1 MFQTHADF
9 RSGMGE
15 TKSILT
21 KQDQVIEQIRAQ
33 IIAGE
38 YERGQRLKQADIA
51 HKLGVSMT
59 PVREALK
66 ALEMEGYV
74 RSFPNR
80 GIYIPEYSEQDI
92 QEIFQ
97 LRLMLEEFLVTQA
110 LAHAQQLDVDDLRR
124 TQDQFLAC
132 LQSQDYVG
140 MRIAN
145 VKFHFKLYEAAGCG
159 QTLQFVRVLW
169 AKYPFGFQDR
179 KNIRRFELI
188 DQEHQAILDM
198 LQAGDGQGVLVKFRH
213 HLIAGKEWLDQR
225 SS

>member
-1 MFQTHADF
+1 MDNQ
-9 RSGMGE
+9 
-15 TKSILT
+15 KLILT
-21 KQDQVIEQIRAQ
+21 KQDQVVEQIREQ

-38 YERGQRLKQADIA
+38 YERGERLKQADIA
-51 HKLGVSMT
+51 LKLGVSVT

-80 GIYIPEYSEQDI
+80 GIYIPEYSGKDI
-92 QEIFQ
+92 QEIFR

-110 LAHAQQLDVDDLRR
+110 LESIRQPDIDDLRR
-124 TQDQFLAC
+124 IQDQFLAC
-132 LQSQDYVG
+132 LHEQDYVG

-145 VKFHFKLYEAAGCG
+145 VKFHFKLYEAAGCQ

-169 AKYPFGFQDR
+169 AKYPFGFQDQ

-188 DQEHQAILDM
+188 NREHQAILDM
-198 LQAGDGQGVLVKFRH
+198 LQAGDSQGVLDHFRK
-213 HLIAGKEWLDQR
+213 HLTAGKQWLDKL
-225 SS
+225 SP